1 MTCRV
6 KNSCGLALVIF
17 QESSEA
23 FTTLNRAYV
32 RFVLAYRR
40 KEEDAALVAS
50 PTWLG
55 LSPLL
60 RPLFLYDPFILVF

>member
-1 MTCRV
+1 
-6 KNSCGLALVIF
+6 
-17 QESSEA
+17 
-23 FTTLNRAYV
+23 V

-55 LSPLL
+55 LSLLL
-60 RPLFLYDPFILVF
+60 RPLFLYNLFINTA